1 MISSNCKIE
10 YRSCR
15 ITHII
20 SVLVVT
26 RMVKIGLIG
35 TGMLG
40 EAVGLHLLKSGF
52 SLCVYNRT
60 KSKTKSLEENGAI
73 ISDTPKHLAQSSEL
87 IITCVKD
94 GDAAEQIMF
103 GQDGIVAGKHDG
115 LAVAE
120 MSTISPNSAIQNSKR
135 LNEEKIS
142 SLETPVMGGPNV
154 AIDGKLVL
162 MASGD
167 RDVFD
172 KYKQVFD
179 TIANKTFF
187 LGKSGSAHSIKIAM
201 NLQISLL
208 ALALAE
214 GITLTKKAG
223 FDPEKFLEILNST
236 YFKTGMS
243 ENKAHKMIRNEF
255 EPTFTLK
262 NLKKDLEII
271 TAAAKDF
278 GAVLPMAERANEI
291 YAEAVEAGFGEIDY
305 TGILA
310 YIKKLSEN

>member
-1 MISSNCKIE
+1 
-10 YRSCR
+10 
-15 ITHII
+15 
-20 SVLVVT
+20 
-26 RMVKIGLIG
+26 MVKIGLIG

-40 EAVGLHLLKSGF
+40 EAVGLHLLKSGH
-52 SLCVYNRT
+52 SLAAYNRT
-60 KSKTKSLEENGAI
+60 KSKTANLEKNGAT
-73 ISDTPKHLAQSSEL
+73 ISDMPMHVAESSEL
-87 IITCVKD
+87 VITCVKD
-94 GDAAEQIMF
+94 ADAVHEVLF
-103 GQDGIVAGKHDG
+103 GQNGIVAGKHEN
-115 LAVAE
+115 LVVAD
-120 MSTISPNSAIQNSKR
+120 MSTINPSNAIQNSKR
-135 LNEEKIS
+135 LGKEGIN
-142 SLETPVMGGPNV
+142 SLEIPVMGGPNV

-162 MASGD
+162 MASGNK
-167 RDVFD
+167 DVFD

-208 ALALAE
+208 ALALSE
-214 GITLTKKAG
+214 GIILTKKAG

-243 ENKAHKMIRNEF
+243 ENKAHKMIMDEF

-262 NLKKDLEII
+262 NLKKDLGII
-271 TAAAKDF
+271 TEAAKDF

-291 YAEAVEAGFGEIDY
+291 YGDAVKAGFGEIDY

-310 YIKKLSEN
+310 HIKKLSED

>member
-1 MISSNCKIE
+1 
-10 YRSCR
+10 
-15 ITHII
+15 
-20 SVLVVT
+20 
-26 RMVKIGLIG
+26 MVKIGLVG
-35 TGMLG
+35 TGILG
-40 EAVGLHLLKSGF
+40 EAVGLHLLESGH
-52 SLCVYNRT
+52 SLTAYNRT
-60 KSKTKSLEENGAI
+60 KSKTASLEKNGATI
-73 ISDTPKHLAQSSEL
+73 ADTPKNVAESSEL
-87 IITCVKD
+87 VITCVKD
-94 GDAAEQIMF
+94 ADAIGQILF
-103 GQDGIVAGKHDG
+103 GQNGIVAGKHEG
-115 LAVAE
+115 LTVVE
-120 MSTISPNSAIQNSKR
+120 MSTINPNDAIQNSKR
-135 LNEEKIS
+135 LGEEGIN
-142 SLETPVMGGPNV
+142 SLEIPVMGGPNV

-167 RDVFD
+167 RDIFD

-223 FDPEKFLEILNST
+223 FDPEKFLEVLNST

-243 ENKAHKMIRNEF
+243 ENKAHKMIRDEF

-262 NLKKDLEII
+262 NLQKDLGII
-271 TAAAKDF
+271 TEAAKDF

-291 YAEAVEAGFGEIDY
+291 YGDAIDAGFGEIDY

-310 YIKKLSEN
+310 YIKKLSED

>member
-1 MISSNCKIE
+1 
-10 YRSCR
+10 
-15 ITHII
+15 
-20 SVLVVT
+20 
-26 RMVKIGLIG
+26 MVKIGLIG

-40 EAVGLHLLKSGF
+40 EAVGLHLLKSEF

-60 KSKTKSLEENGAI
+60 KSKTKSLEENGAV

-94 GDAAEQIMF
+94 GDAAEQILF
-103 GQDGIVAGKHDG
+103 GQDGVVAGKHDG
-115 LAVAE
+115 LTVAE
-120 MSTISPNSAIQNSKR
+120 MSTINPNSAIQNSKR
-135 LNEEKIS
+135 LNDEGIN
-142 SLETPVMGGPNV
+142 SLEIPVMGGPNV

-208 ALALAE
+208 ALALSE
-214 GITLTKKAG
+214 GIMLTRKAG

-243 ENKAHKMIRNEF
+243 ENKAHKMIKDEF

-262 NLKKDLEII
+262 NLQKDLGII
-271 TAAAKDF
+271 TEAAKDF

-291 YAEAVEAGFGEIDY
+291 YRDAIDAGFGEIDY

-310 YIKKLSEN
+310 YIKKLSED

>member
-1 MISSNCKIE
+1 M
-10 YRSCR
+10 
-15 ITHII
+15 
-20 SVLVVT
+20 
-26 RMVKIGLIG
+26 KIGLVG

-40 EAVGLHLLKSGF
+40 EAVGLHLMKSGH
-52 SLCVYNRT
+52 SLVAYNRT
-60 KSKTKSLEENGAI
+60 KLKTSNLEKNGAI
-73 ISDTPKHLAQSSEL
+73 ISDTPKHVAESSEL
-87 IITCVKD
+87 VITCVKD
-94 GDAAEQIMF
+94 ADAVDEILFA
-103 GQDGIVAGKHDG
+103 QDGIVAGNHDG
-115 LAVAE
+115 LVVAE
-120 MSTISPNSAIQNSKR
+120 MSTINPSNAMQNSKR
-135 LNEEKIS
+135 LGEEGIN
-142 SLETPVMGGPNV
+142 SLEIPVRGGPNV

-167 RDVFD
+167 KNIFD

-208 ALALAE
+208 ALALSE

-243 ENKAHKMIRNEF
+243 ENKAHKMIRDEF

-262 NLKKDLEII
+262 NLKKDLGII
-271 TAAAKDF
+271 TDTAKDF
-278 GAVLPMAERANEI
+278 GAVLPMAERANKI
-291 YAEAVEAGFGEIDY
+291 YADAVEAGFGEIDY

-310 YIKKLSEN
+310 YIKKLSED

>member
-1 MISSNCKIE
+1 
-10 YRSCR
+10 
-15 ITHII
+15 
-20 SVLVVT
+20 
-26 RMVKIGLIG
+26 MVKIGLVG

-40 EAVGLHLLKSGF
+40 EAVGLHLLESGY
-52 SLCVYNRT
+52 SLTAYNRT
-60 KSKTKSLEENGAI
+60 KSKTSNLEKNGAVI
-73 ISDTPKHLAQSSEL
+73 ADTPRYVAKSSEL
-87 IITCVKD
+87 VITCVKD
-94 GDAAEQIMF
+94 ASAVDKVLFAQN
-103 GQDGIVAGKHDG
+103 GICAGKYDG
-115 LAVAE
+115 LAVAD
-120 MSTISPNSAIQNSKR
+120 MSTINPSSAIEFAKW
-135 LNEEKIS
+135 LGEERIN
-142 SLETPVMGGPNV
+142 SLEIPVMGGPNV

-162 MASGD
+162 MASGNK
-167 RDVFD
+167 DVFD
-172 KYKQVFD
+172 QYKQVFD

-187 LGKSGSAHSIKIAM
+187 LGKSGSAHSIKLAM

-223 FDPEKFLEILNST
+223 LDPEKFLEILNST

-243 ENKAHKMIRNEF
+243 ENKAHKMIRDEF

-262 NLKKDLEII
+262 NLKKDLGII

-291 YAEAVEAGFGEIDY
+291 YNDAIEAGFGEIDY

>member
-1 MISSNCKIE
+1 VAE
-10 YRSCR
+10 
-15 ITHII
+15 
-20 SVLVVT
+20 
-26 RMVKIGLIG
+26 
-35 TGMLG
+35 
-40 EAVGLHLLKSGF
+40 
-52 SLCVYNRT
+52 
-60 KSKTKSLEENGAI
+60 
-73 ISDTPKHLAQSSEL
+73 SSEL
-87 IITCVKD
+87 VITCVKD
-94 GDAAEQIMF
+94 GDVAEQILF
-103 GQDGIVAGKHDG
+103 GQDGVVAGKHDG
-115 LAVAE
+115 LTVAE
-120 MSTISPNSAIQNSKR
+120 MSTINPNSAIQNSKR
-135 LNEEKIS
+135 LNDEGIN

-162 MASGD
+162 IASGD

-243 ENKAHKMIRNEF
+243 ENKAYKMIKDEF

-262 NLKKDLEII
+262 NLKKDLDII

-278 GAVLPMAERANEI
+278 GAVLPIAERASEI
-291 YAEAVEAGFGEIDY
+291 YNDALDAGFGEIDY

-310 YIKKLSEN
+310 YIKKLSED

>member
-1 MISSNCKIE
+1 
-10 YRSCR
+10 
-15 ITHII
+15 
-20 SVLVVT
+20 
-26 RMVKIGLIG
+26 MVKIGLIG

-94 GDAAEQIMF
+94 DDAAEQILF

-115 LAVAE
+115 LTVTE
-120 MSTISPNSAIQNSKR
+120 MSTINPNSAIQNSKR

>member
-1 MISSNCKIE
+1 
-10 YRSCR
+10 
-15 ITHII
+15 
-20 SVLVVT
+20 
-26 RMVKIGLIG
+26 MVKIGLIG

-94 GDAAEQIMF
+94 GDASEQILF

-142 SLETPVMGGPNV
+142 SLEIPVMGGPNV

-243 ENKAHKMIRNEF
+243 ENKAHKMIRDEF

-262 NLKKDLEII
+262 NLKKDLGII
-271 TAAAKDF
+271 TATAKDF

-291 YAEAVEAGFGEIDY
+291 YADAVKAGFGEIDY